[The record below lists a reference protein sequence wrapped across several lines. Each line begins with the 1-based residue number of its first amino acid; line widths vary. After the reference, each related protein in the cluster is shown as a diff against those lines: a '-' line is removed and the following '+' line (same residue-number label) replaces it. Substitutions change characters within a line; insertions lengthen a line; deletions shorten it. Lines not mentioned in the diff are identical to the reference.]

1 MGCLMFD
8 KNNGSKASPTSLAVF
23 FRVSFEARDLS
34 DHWRHRHGQVG
45 VVSLL
50 GDGAQVCWLDPNFPS
65 VFGTFLGVFRLSPFL
80 DTYIDVVR

>member
-1 MGCLMFD
+1 MVPRHLQ
-8 KNNGSKASPTSLAVF
+8 KALQFF

-65 VFGTFLGVFRLSPFL
+65 VFGTFLGVFSAISIFRHKH
-80 DTYIDVVR
+80 